1 MGAGS
6 REELLNGQVNQLNF
20 KVARKLFQTKG
31 VTWRETESS
40 PEGEKY
46 ICRDSVRRQKNWNF
60 LQQGRK

>member
-46 ICRDSVRRQKNWNF
+46 ICRDSAREKRSE
-60 LQQGRK
+60 RI